1 MKSLAKTILTEMA
14 LDIGDRPDWIDPRKK
29 QQIQRRQDPF
39 SQNPAWPQQK
49 PARRPGAPYRQEEPP
64 ERPDPTEHYGEVIA
78 SNVYPEIVDKVQ
90 RYTGRNPRRTN
101 PQELAGDMMQALMTA
116 TRMEAPHRR
125 ELEQAAV
132 RVVLGLPEFRDA
144 AQAIQDGDLRI
155 DAHLVDPPQ
164 MQEVGARR
172 AAEPEEPEPQEQEQ
186 EPEAPPQRPRERGA
200 RDRMRVDPEEPG
212 EEQAQEMGL
221 GVPQIRQEYDVE
233 AGKRRFVNALIQG
246 AAINKNYAY
255 HEIADELRGI
265 SPQLLTLYGKAMS
278 IAELMYWAMPE
289 QTLNQMMGQGGP
301 GGMEEIVQEPRQAQ
315 PPEQEAPEGGEQE
328 QAQEPPP
335 DFEQHPDLPEEP
347 EAAQEKIWV
356 VKAYAIC
363 FPVLIQEIVK
373 GLYEFL
379 AHNEDDPEDIRGY
392 AYGKSDTLG
401 NEQWDIMQGP
411 GIWRHLNHL
420 VNQAN
425 GTEYMGRVFRH
436 LVTLPTG
443 QFNELMR
450 EILSE
455 TPRGR
460 QYIQQVVNEIRG
472 EAEQGAPEEGWRGQE
487 SQARRIIRGLL

>member
-1 MKSLAKTILTEMA
+1 MKSLAKTILREMA
-14 LDIGDRPDWIDPRKK
+14 LDLGDKPDWIDPEKKRKI
-29 QQIQRRQDPF
+29 QQRQDPF
-39 SQNPAWPQQK
+39 SQNPAFPQQK

-64 ERPDPTEHYGEVIA
+64 ERRDLTQHYGELVA
-78 SNVYPEIVDKVQ
+78 SHVYPEIVNKVQ
-90 RYTGRNPRRTN
+90 RYTGRDPRRTN
-101 PQELAGDMMQALMTA
+101 PNQLAGEMMQALMA
-116 TRMEAPHRR
+116 AMQMEAPHRQQ
-125 ELEQAAV
+125 LEQSAV

-155 DAHLVDPPQ
+155 DAKLVEPPE
-164 MQEVGARR
+164 MQEVGERR
-172 AAEPEEPEPQEQEQ
+172 AAEPEEPEMPDAPQQ
-186 EPEAPPQRPRERGA
+186 PM
-200 RDRMRVDPEEPG
+200 RDRMRVEPEEPD

-221 GVPQIRQEYDVE
+221 QVPQIRQEYDVE

-255 HEIADELRGI
+255 HEIADELRAI
-265 SPQLLTLYGKAMS
+265 NPQILTLYGKAMS
-278 IAELMYWAMPE
+278 IAELIYWTMPE

-301 GGMEEIVQEPRQAQ
+301 GGMEEIVQEPKQAQ
-315 PPEQEAPEGGEQE
+315 PPPEQEAPEGGEQE
-328 QAQEPPP
+328 QAQPAP
-335 DFEQHPDLPEEP
+335 DFEQHPDLPDAP
-347 EAAQEKIWV
+347 EAAQEKVWV

-379 AHNEDDPEDIRGY
+379 AHNEDDPKDVRGY
-392 AYGKSDTLG
+392 AYSKSDTLG

-420 VNQAN
+420 VNQVDGA
-425 GTEYMGRVFRH
+425 EYMGRVFRH

-443 QFNELMR
+443 QFNEMMR

-460 QYIQQVVNEIRG
+460 QFIQQLVQEIKAEDEGRREESLARRVIRG
-472 EAEQGAPEEGWRGQE
+472 QR
-487 SQARRIIRGLL
+487 